1 MHPTN
6 GLFYRGEVIHAVG
19 LLQGLV
25 DTGSWGARL
34 PLAALLDER
43 NAVAPLV
50 ITDPNK
56 NGLSLARDEH
66 VGLAMDGD
74 TIFCENGDSV
84 VIGEP
89 ANTEQRSGELV
100 EGVGSCGTRG
110 QVRER

>member
-1 MHPTN
+1 MHPTD

-43 NAVAPLV
+43 NAVASLV
-50 ITDPNK
+50 IPDPNE
-56 NGLSLARDEH
+56 NGLTLACDEY
-66 VGLAMDGD
+66 VGLMMNRD
-74 TIFCENGDSV
+74 TISCENGDSV
-84 VIGEP
+84 VIREP

-100 EGVGSCGTRG
+100 EGVGACGSRG
-110 QVRER
+110 